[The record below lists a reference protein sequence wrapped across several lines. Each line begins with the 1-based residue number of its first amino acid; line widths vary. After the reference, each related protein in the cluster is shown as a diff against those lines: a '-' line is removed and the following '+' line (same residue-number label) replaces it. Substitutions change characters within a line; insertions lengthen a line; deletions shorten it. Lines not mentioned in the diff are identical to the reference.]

1 MNKIEYLVLRSL
13 LHNEEYLRKALP
25 FLKSEYFEDE
35 NQRIV
40 YEEITNFV
48 TEYNELPT
56 KEVLSIEVEKR
67 KDINED
73 MFRKI
78 AHLISTLD
86 EEPAE
91 FEWLPRYHREVV
103 S

>member
-1 MNKIEYLVLRSL
+1 M
-13 LHNEEYLRKALP
+13 
-25 FLKSEYFEDE
+25 KSEYFEDE

-73 MFRKI
+73 MFKKI
-78 AHLISTLD
+78 THLISSLD

-91 FEWLPRYHREVV
+91 FDWASEYHGEVV

>member
-13 LHNEEYLRKALP
+13 LHNEEYLRKVIP

-48 TEYNELPT
+48 TEYNELS
-56 KEVLSIEVEKR
+56 LQRSS
-67 KDINED
+67 
-73 MFRKI
+73 
-78 AHLISTLD
+78 L
-86 EEPAE
+86 
-91 FEWLPRYHREVV
+91 Y
-103 S
+103 